1 MEQLKAYDWPGNI
14 RELENIIERAMILSK
29 SSTLMVE
36 KLKIAKGNSEEKLR
50 TLADHESD
58 HIRKVLDRTLW
69 RINGPKGAA
78 QILDMHPETLRSR
91 MKKFDIQR
99 PDPSE

>member
-1 MEQLKAYDWPGNI
+1 MK
-14 RELENIIERAMILSK
+14 
-29 SSTLMVE
+29 VE
-36 KLKIAKGNSEEKLR
+36 KLKIPDHTPEEKLR
-50 TLADHESD
+50 TLADHERD

-78 QILDMHPETLRSR
+78 QILDLHPETLRSR